1 MTPSSAG
8 WTTNRFLASLD
19 VHDIARWLP
28 HLRVLDLPAGHVL
41 VKAHEKPQFVYFP
54 TTSIVSLVHVE
65 ENGSTVEVAVTGR
78 EGFVGVPVVTG
89 GNVMPY
95 QALMQIPGQI
105 PGQIW
110 QLPADLFRAEA
121 AYAGPVL
128 RQLLLFVQALLT
140 QISQTAVCNRQHSLD
155 QHLCRW
161 LLLMFDRLDDQ
172 QLFMTQETISTML
185 GVRRETVTEAAGALQ
200 AAGLIRYA
208 RGRIDLVDREG
219 LEARACECHAIVAQ
233 EYRRLLG

>member
-1 MTPSSAG
+1 MADQSPKGNVLSASEQEEAATSRSEAPRSDAAQSWLAHDWFAMTPSSAG
-8 WTTNRFLASLD
+8 WTTNRFLASMD
-19 VHDIARWLP
+19 VHGMARWLP
-28 HLRVLDLPAGHVL
+28 HLRVLNLPAGYVL
-41 VKAHEKPQFVYFP
+41 VKAHEKPHYVYFP

-89 GNVMPY
+89 GDVMPY
-95 QALMQIPGQI
+95 Q
-105 PGQIW
+105 
-110 QLPADLFRAEA
+110 
-121 AYAGPVL
+121 
-128 RQLLLFVQALLT
+128 
-140 QISQTAVCNRQHSLD
+140 VCNRQHSLD

-161 LLLMFDRLDDQ
+161 LLLMFDRLEDQ
-172 QLFMTQETISTML
+172 QLSMTQETISTML

-208 RGRIDLVDREG
+208 RGRIDLMDRRG

-233 EYRRLLG
+233 EYRRLLR

>member
-1 MTPSSAG
+1 MTSSSAG
-8 WTTNRFLASLD
+8 WTTNRFFASID
-19 VHDIARWLP
+19 VHDLARWLP
-28 HLRVLDLPAGHVL
+28 HLQVLDLPAGHVL
-41 VKAHEKPQFVYFP
+41 VKAHEKPQYVYFP

-78 EGFVGVPVVTG
+78 EGFVGVTVVTG
-89 GNVMPY
+89 GDFMPY
-95 QALMQIPGQI
+95 QALMQIPRQV
-105 PGQIW
+105 W
-110 QLPADLFRAEA
+110 QLTADLLKAEA
-121 AYAGPVL
+121 AHAGPFM

-161 LLLMFDRLDDQ
+161 LLLMFDRLDDH
-172 QLFMTQETISTML
+172 QLSMTQKTISTML

-208 RGRIDLVDREG
+208 RGRIDLVDRQG

-233 EYRRLLG
+233 EYRRLLS